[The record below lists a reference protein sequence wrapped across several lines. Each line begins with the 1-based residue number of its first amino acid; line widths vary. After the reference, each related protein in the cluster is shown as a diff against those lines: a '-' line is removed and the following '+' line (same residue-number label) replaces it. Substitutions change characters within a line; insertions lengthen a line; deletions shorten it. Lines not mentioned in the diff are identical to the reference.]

1 MSTNKYAEMSDEKI
15 IKLEQGAKA
24 IVIFFSVIM
33 LIMTAS
39 TLYTTLKKGFSGLSV
54 MPLAFMPI
62 YLLNI
67 NSFRQIKKEKKLR
80 NL

>member
-1 MSTNKYAEMSDEKI
+1 MSTSKYAEMSDEKI
-15 IKLEQGAKA
+15 IKLEQGAKV

-33 LIMTAS
+33 LIMTVA
-39 TLYTTLKKGFSGLSV
+39 TLYTTFKKGFNGLSV

-62 YLLNI
+62 YLINI
-67 NSFRQIKKEKKLR
+67 NSFRQIKKEKKNR